1 MKKTCEM
8 PTVEKIEFRYRD
20 QVVAASGGG
29 EGGNQSSNPTIGSMT
44 SESWGQNGCKW
55 YVAEAV
61 GMGLCSYA

>member
-1 MKKTCEM
+1 MKKTYEA
-8 PTVEKIEFRYRD
+8 PTVDKIAFNYRD
-20 QVVAASGGG
+20 QVVAASAGG

-61 GMGLCSYA
+61 GLGLCSYA